1 MLEKHSITISG
12 HQTSISL
19 EPEFWQE
26 LKAICQ
32 KENIS
37 IGKIITDIDK
47 ISVDA
52 NLSSKIRVFILKK
65 LKKLS

>member
-12 HQTSISL
+12 HHTSISL
-19 EPEFWQE
+19 EPEFWKE
-26 LKAICQ
+26 LNEICK

-37 IGKIITDIDK
+37 LGKIITDIDK
-47 ISVDA
+47 ISTDA

-65 LKKLS
+65 TKGLL